1 MAMKEVAKLTNII
14 YWDSDKSSWRKEV
27 KRLEDY
33 KKSWKKATDDI
44 AKADFKSNQAVLRTQ
59 RTRAKVEEQIARA
72 QRKQQEA
79 QKKQRAQA
87 VSRLTGGNNP
97 ELSSMRKFYQ
107 QQAREAARQQKLLDR
122 SVGDVQHRKARVG
135 ANSARISSMFDG
147 SLVAQF
153 QSRIQRVNAD
163 YAKGA
168 INLQTYNQ
176 RMARLRSEMKMA
188 TAEAGKFQSR
198 LDRAAVSGSKLH
210 DNLGK
215 LNSTLGKIA
224 IGLTAAGWGVQRAV
238 SGAMGSLADRN
249 SAYFGL
255 MAQNKDDKAKTD
267 QQMAYVKRISYDYGM
282 DQRETEGGFMRFA
295 AATPSIEEKDKQAL
309 FEAMAI
315 KGRSVG
321 ATADQQNRAI
331 VALGQI
337 YSKGGRVYAEELKGQ
352 LSEALAGSQ
361 VDFTKAAIDAGVIKK
376 EEEFNKALEDGK
388 ITMDKL
394 LPSLVKIWSAAK
406 NTKAFAESMKQPEV
420 AMQRMKNSF
429 NELAIQFMG
438 VVDPADGVISLSE
451 SLISIFEDLTTD
463 MDGSGSAAKQ
473 FGEAVGAAMREIM
486 YWVGFAKGYI
496 EVKAKEFGMT
506 GSEVGE
512 LIGKLVVGL
521 AGLKV
526 ITTLLSPL
534 TVFVSLVT
542 QLISLIGKIPGLGN
556 LVKGAGGAVAGSP
569 TTALA
574 AGSAAGVG
582 VGVAGALGAKT
593 VGEKFRGWMQSKADQ
608 FGEWAK
614 SKGLLSDEQ
623 DAMTKPGAYNH
634 SYINKGAS
642 FNPYPTISPSRP
654 TPSTGTA
661 IQNGGYQPTQISV
674 VPQGEISGK
683 WEITIDEGGI
693 ARVIQKEVSD
703 QLDWKATQESNQLF

>member
-1 MAMKEVAKLTNII
+1 MAMKEVAKLTNVI

-59 RTRAKVEEQIARA
+59 RTRAKVEEQIAR
-72 QRKQQEA
+72 A

-176 RMARLRSEMKMA
+176 KMARLRAEMKMA

-198 LDRAAVSGSKLH
+198 LDKLASGASKVH

-473 FGEAVGAAMREIM
+473 FGEAVGTAMREIM

-534 TVFVSLVT
+534 TGFVSLVT
-542 QLISLIGKIPGLGN
+542 QLISLIGEIPGLGN
-556 LVKGAGGAVAGSP
+556 IVKGAGGAVAGSS

-634 SYINKGAS
+634 SYISKGAS

-661 IQNGGYQPTQISV
+661 IQNGGYQPAQVNV
-674 VPQGEISGK
+674 VPHGEISGK

>member
-1 MAMKEVAKLTNII
+1 MAMKEVARLTNVI

-87 VSRLTGGNNP
+87 VSRLTGGNNA
-97 ELSSMRKFYQ
+97 ELNSMRKFYQ

-163 YAKGA
+163 YAEGA

-176 RMARLRSEMKMA
+176 KMARLRAEMKMA

-198 LDRAAVSGSKLH
+198 LDRAAIAGSKLH

-267 QQMAYVKRISYDYGM
+267 QQMAFIKNTAYTYGM
-282 DQRETEGGFMRFA
+282 DEREMQGGYMRFA
-295 AATPSIEEKDKQAL
+295 ASTPTMKESDKQAL

-321 ATADQQNRAI
+321 ATGEQQNRAI
-331 VALGQI
+331 VAISQMAG
-337 YSKGGRVYAEELKGQ
+337 KNRVMAEELRSQ
-352 LSEALAGSQ
+352 LSEAFAGSQ
-361 VDFTKAAIDAGVIKK
+361 QDFQQAAIDAGIIKNAQ
-376 EEEFNKALEDGK
+376 EFDKAMKDGK
-388 ITMDKL
+388 ITLDAL
-394 LPSLVKIWSAAK
+394 LPSLVKIWGAAK
-406 NTKAFAESMKQPEV
+406 ETKAFAESMKQPEV
-420 AMQRMKNSF
+420 ALQRMKNSF

-534 TVFVSLVT
+534 TGFVSLVT
-542 QLISLIGKIPGLGN
+542 QLIALLGKIPGMSKLLASASGGTAT
-556 LVKGAGGAVAGSP
+556 GAAVISAGSNAERSFIDGK
-569 TTALA
+569 TQEMSKENSKQGALFEL
-574 AGSAAGVG
+574 GRFVSN
-582 VGVAGALGAKT
+582 AGALFTPGGDT
-593 VGEKFRGWMQSKADQ
+593 GPLFDQVRGW
-608 FGEWAK
+608 F
-614 SKGLLSDEQ
+614 
-623 DAMTKPGAYNH
+623 
-634 SYINKGAS
+634 NKG
-642 FNPYPTISPSRP
+642 PTLTVDTGIRP
-654 TPSTGTA
+654 TPTGGMA
-661 IQNGGYQPTQISV
+661 IQNGGYQPVQV
-674 VPQGEISGK
+674 NVAPQGEISGK

>member
-1 MAMKEVAKLTNII
+1 MAMKEVARLTNVI

-59 RTRAKVEEQIARA
+59 RTRAKVEEQIAR
-72 QRKQQEA
+72 A

-176 RMARLRSEMKMA
+176 KMARLRAEMKMA

-198 LDRAAVSGSKLH
+198 LDKLASGASKVH

-215 LNSTLGKIA
+215 INSTLGKIA

-267 QQMAYVKRISYDYGM
+267 QQMAFIKNTAYTYGM
-282 DQRETEGGFMRFA
+282 DEREMQGGYMRFA
-295 AATPSIEEKDKQAL
+295 AATPTMKESDKQAL

-321 ATADQQNRAI
+321 ATGEQQNRAL
-331 VALGQI
+331 VAVQQMA
-337 YSKGGRVYAEELKGQ
+337 SKGKVMAEELRGQ
-352 LSEALAGSQ
+352 LSEAFAGSQ
-361 VDFTKAAIDAGVIKK
+361 QDFQQAAIDAGIIKNAQ
-376 EEEFNKALEDGK
+376 EFDKALKDGK
-388 ITMDKL
+388 ITLDKL
-394 LPSLVKIWSAAK
+394 LPSLVKIWGAAK
-406 NTKAFAESMKQPEV
+406 ETKAFAESMKQPEV

-506 GSEVGE
+506 SEEVGGW
-512 LIGKLVVGL
+512 IGKLVVAI
-521 AGLKV
+521 AGLK
-526 ITTLLSPL
+526 IIGTLLSPFTGL
-534 TVFVSLVT
+534 ISLVT
-542 QLISLIGKIPGLGN
+542 QLIALLGKIPGMSKLLASASGGTAT
-556 LVKGAGGAVAGSP
+556 GAAVISAGSNAERSFIDGK
-569 TTALA
+569 TQEMSKENSKQGALFEL
-574 AGSAAGVG
+574 GRFVSN
-582 VGVAGALGAKT
+582 AGALFTPGGDT
-593 VGEKFRGWMQSKADQ
+593 GPLFDQVRGW
-608 FGEWAK
+608 F
-614 SKGLLSDEQ
+614 
-623 DAMTKPGAYNH
+623 
-634 SYINKGAS
+634 NKG
-642 FNPYPTISPSRP
+642 PTLTVDTGIRP
-654 TPSTGTA
+654 TPTGGIA
-661 IQNGGYQPTQISV
+661 IQNGGYQPVQV
-674 VPQGEISGK
+674 NVAPQGEISGK

>member
-1 MAMKEVAKLTNII
+1 MAMKEVARLTNVI

-87 VSRLTGGNNP
+87 VSRLTGGNNA
-97 ELSSMRKFYQ
+97 ELNSMRKFYQ

-198 LDRAAVSGSKLH
+198 LDKLASGASKVH

-215 LNSTLGKIA
+215 INSTLGKIA

-267 QQMAYVKRISYDYGM
+267 QQMAFIKNTAYTYGM
-282 DQRETEGGFMRFA
+282 DEREMQGGYMRFA
-295 AATPSIEEKDKQAL
+295 AATPTMKESDKQAL

-321 ATADQQNRAI
+321 ATGEQQNRAL
-331 VALGQI
+331 VAVQQMA
-337 YSKGGRVYAEELKGQ
+337 SKGKVMAEELRGQ
-352 LSEALAGSQ
+352 LSEAFAGSQ
-361 VDFTKAAIDAGVIKK
+361 QDFQQAAIDAGIIKNAQ
-376 EEEFNKALEDGK
+376 EFDKALKDGK
-388 ITMDKL
+388 ITLDKL

-506 GSEVGE
+506 SEEVGGW
-512 LIGKLVVGL
+512 IGKLVVAI
-521 AGLKV
+521 AGLK
-526 ITTLLSPL
+526 IIGTLLSPFTGL
-534 TVFVSLVT
+534 ISLVT
-542 QLISLIGKIPGLGN
+542 QLIALLGKIPGMSKLLASASGGTAT
-556 LVKGAGGAVAGSP
+556 GAAVISAGSNAERGFIDGK
-569 TTALA
+569 TQEMSKENSKQGALFEL
-574 AGSAAGVG
+574 GRFVSN
-582 VGVAGALGAKT
+582 AGALFTPGGDT
-593 VGEKFRGWMQSKADQ
+593 GPLFDQVRGW
-608 FGEWAK
+608 F
-614 SKGLLSDEQ
+614 
-623 DAMTKPGAYNH
+623 
-634 SYINKGAS
+634 NKG
-642 FNPYPTISPSRP
+642 PTLTVDTGIRP
-654 TPSTGTA
+654 TPTGGIA
-661 IQNGGYQPTQISV
+661 IQNGGYQPVQV
-674 VPQGEISGK
+674 NVAPQGEISGK

>member
-1 MAMKEVAKLTNII
+1 MAMKEVARLTNVI

-44 AKADFKSNQAVLRTQ
+44 AKADFKSNQAVIRTQ

-198 LDRAAVSGSKLH
+198 LDRAAAAGSRLH

-238 SGAMGSLADRN
+238 SGAMGSLTDRN

-267 QQMAYVKRISYDYGM
+267 QQMAFIKNTAYTYGM
-282 DQRETEGGFMRFA
+282 DQREMEGGYMRFA
-295 AATPSIEEKDKQAL
+295 AATPTMKESDKQAL

-321 ATADQQNRAI
+321 ATGEQQNRAL
-331 VALGQI
+331 VAVQQMA
-337 YSKGGRVYAEELKGQ
+337 SKNKVMAEELRGQ
-352 LSEALAGSQ
+352 LAEAFAGSQ
-361 VDFTKAAIDAGVIKK
+361 QDFQQAAIDAGIIKNAQ
-376 EEEFNKALEDGK
+376 EFDKALKDGK
-388 ITMDKL
+388 ITLDKL
-394 LPSLVKIWSAAK
+394 LPSLVKIWGAAK
-406 NTKAFAESMKQPEV
+406 ETKAFAESMKQPEV

-534 TVFVSLVT
+534 TGFVSLVT
-542 QLISLIGKIPGLGN
+542 QLIALLGKIPGMSKLLASASGGTAT
-556 LVKGAGGAVAGSP
+556 GAAVISAGSNAERSFIDGK
-569 TTALA
+569 TQEMSKENSKQGALFEL
-574 AGSAAGVG
+574 GRFVSN
-582 VGVAGALGAKT
+582 AGALFTPGGDT
-593 VGEKFRGWMQSKADQ
+593 GPLFDQVRGW
-608 FGEWAK
+608 F
-614 SKGLLSDEQ
+614 
-623 DAMTKPGAYNH
+623 
-634 SYINKGAS
+634 NKG
-642 FNPYPTISPSRP
+642 PTLTVDTGIRP
-654 TPSTGTA
+654 TPTGGIA
-661 IQNGGYQPTQISV
+661 IQNGGYQPVQV
-674 VPQGEISGK
+674 NVAPQGEISGK

>member
-1 MAMKEVAKLTNII
+1 MAMKEVARLTNVI

-59 RTRAKVEEQIARA
+59 RTRAKVEEQIAR
-72 QRKQQEA
+72 A

-176 RMARLRSEMKMA
+176 KMARLRAEMKMA

-198 LDRAAVSGSKLH
+198 LDKLASGASKVH

-267 QQMAYVKRISYDYGM
+267 QQMAFIKNTAYTYGM
-282 DQRETEGGFMRFA
+282 DEREMQGGYMRFA
-295 AATPSIEEKDKQAL
+295 AATPTMKESDKQAL

-321 ATADQQNRAI
+321 ATGEQQNRAL
-331 VALGQI
+331 VAVQQMA
-337 YSKGGRVYAEELKGQ
+337 SKGKVMAEELRGQ
-352 LSEALAGSQ
+352 LSEAFAGSQ
-361 VDFTKAAIDAGVIKK
+361 QDFQQAAIDAGIIKNAQ
-376 EEEFNKALEDGK
+376 EFDKALKDGK
-388 ITMDKL
+388 ITLDKL
-394 LPSLVKIWSAAK
+394 LPSLVKIWGAAK
-406 NTKAFAESMKQPEV
+406 ETKAFAESMKQPEV

-486 YWVGFAKGYI
+486 YWVGFAKGYV

-534 TVFVSLVT
+534 TGFVSLVT
-542 QLISLIGKIPGLGN
+542 QLIALLGKIPGMSKLMASASGGTAT
-556 LVKGAGGAVAGSP
+556 GAAVISAGSNAERSFIDGK
-569 TTALA
+569 TQEMSKENSKQGALFEL
-574 AGSAAGVG
+574 GRFVSN
-582 VGVAGALGAKT
+582 AGALFTPGGDT
-593 VGEKFRGWMQSKADQ
+593 GPLFDQVRGW
-608 FGEWAK
+608 F
-614 SKGLLSDEQ
+614 
-623 DAMTKPGAYNH
+623 
-634 SYINKGAS
+634 NKG
-642 FNPYPTISPSRP
+642 PTLTVDTGIRP
-654 TPSTGTA
+654 TPTGGIA
-661 IQNGGYQPTQISV
+661 IQNGGYQPVQV
-674 VPQGEISGK
+674 NVAPQGEISGK

>member
-1 MAMKEVAKLTNII
+1 MAMKEVARLTNVI

-87 VSRLTGGNNP
+87 VSRLTGGNNA
-97 ELSSMRKFYQ
+97 ELNSMRKFYQ

-176 RMARLRSEMKMA
+176 KMARLRAEMKMA

-198 LDRAAVSGSKLH
+198 LDKLASGASKVH

-267 QQMAYVKRISYDYGM
+267 QQMAFVKNTAYTYGM
-282 DQRETEGGFMRFA
+282 DEREMQGGYMRFA
-295 AATPSIEEKDKQAL
+295 AATPTMKESDKQAL

-321 ATADQQNRAI
+321 ATGEQQNRAL
-331 VALGQI
+331 VAVQQMA
-337 YSKGGRVYAEELKGQ
+337 SKGKVMAEELRGQ
-352 LSEALAGSQ
+352 LSEAFAGSQ
-361 VDFTKAAIDAGVIKK
+361 QDFQQAAIDAGIIKNAQ
-376 EEEFNKALEDGK
+376 EFDKALKDGK
-388 ITMDKL
+388 ITLDKL
-394 LPSLVKIWSAAK
+394 LPSLVKIWGAAK
-406 NTKAFAESMKQPEV
+406 ETKAFAESMKQPEV

-534 TVFVSLVT
+534 TGFVSLVT
-542 QLISLIGKIPGLGN
+542 QLVALLGKIPGMSKLLASASGGTAT
-556 LVKGAGGAVAGSP
+556 GAAVISAGSNAERSFIDGK
-569 TTALA
+569 TQEMSKENSKQGALFEL
-574 AGSAAGVG
+574 GRFVSN
-582 VGVAGALGAKT
+582 AGALFTPGGDT
-593 VGEKFRGWMQSKADQ
+593 GPLFDQVRGW
-608 FGEWAK
+608 F
-614 SKGLLSDEQ
+614 
-623 DAMTKPGAYNH
+623 
-634 SYINKGAS
+634 NKG
-642 FNPYPTISPSRP
+642 PTLTVDTGIRP
-654 TPSTGTA
+654 TPTGGMA
-661 IQNGGYQPTQISV
+661 IQNGGYQPVQV
-674 VPQGEISGK
+674 NVAPQGEISGK

>member
-1 MAMKEVAKLTNII
+1 MAMKEVARLTNVI

-33 KKSWKKATDDI
+33 KKSWKKATDEV

-59 RTRAKVEEQIARA
+59 RARAKVEEQIARA

-87 VSRLTGGNNP
+87 VSRLTGGNNA
-97 ELSSMRKFYQ
+97 ELNSMRKFYQ

-135 ANSARISSMFDG
+135 ANSARISGMFDG
-147 SLVAQF
+147 SIVSQF
-153 QSRIQRVNAD
+153 QGRIQRVNAD

-198 LDRAAVSGSKLH
+198 LDRAAVAGSKLH

-255 MAQNKDDKAKTD
+255 MSQNLDDKAKTD
-267 QQMAYVKRISYDYGM
+267 QQMAFIKNTAYTYGM
-282 DQRETEGGFMRFA
+282 DEREMQGGYMRFA
-295 AATPSIEEKDKQAL
+295 ASTPTMKESDKQAL

-321 ATADQQNRAI
+321 ATGEQQNRAI
-331 VALGQI
+331 VAISQMAG
-337 YSKGGRVYAEELKGQ
+337 KNRVMAEELRGQ
-352 LSEALAGSQ
+352 LSEAFAGSQ
-361 VDFTKAAIDAGVIKK
+361 QDFQQAAIDAGIIKNAQ
-376 EEEFNKALEDGK
+376 EFDKAMKDGK
-388 ITMDKL
+388 ITLDKL
-394 LPSLVKIWSAAK
+394 LPSLVKIWGAAK
-406 NTKAFAESMKQPEV
+406 ETKAFAESMKQPEV
-420 AMQRMKNSF
+420 ALQRMKNSF

-534 TVFVSLVT
+534 TGFVSLVT
-542 QLISLIGKIPGLGN
+542 QLVALLGKIPGMSKLLASASGGTAT
-556 LVKGAGGAVAGSP
+556 GAAVISAGSNAERNFIDGK
-569 TTALA
+569 TQEMSKENSKQGALFEL
-574 AGSAAGVG
+574 GRFVSN
-582 VGVAGALGAKT
+582 AGALFTPGGDT
-593 VGEKFRGWMQSKADQ
+593 GPLFDQVRGW
-608 FGEWAK
+608 F
-614 SKGLLSDEQ
+614 
-623 DAMTKPGAYNH
+623 
-634 SYINKGAS
+634 NKG
-642 FNPYPTISPSRP
+642 PTLTVDTGIRP
-654 TPSTGTA
+654 TPTGGIA
-661 IQNGGYQPTQISV
+661 IQNGGYQPVQV
-674 VPQGEISGK
+674 NVAPQGEISGK

>member
-87 VSRLTGGNNP
+87 VSRLTGGNNA
-97 ELSSMRKFYQ
+97 ELNSMRKFYQ

-176 RMARLRSEMKMA
+176 KMARLRSEMKMA

-198 LDRAAVSGSKLH
+198 LDRAAVAGSKLH

-255 MAQNKDDKAKTD
+255 MSQNLDDKAKTD
-267 QQMAYVKRISYDYGM
+267 QQMAFIKNTAYTYGM
-282 DQRETEGGFMRFA
+282 DEREMQGGYMRFA
-295 AATPSIEEKDKQAL
+295 ASTPTMKESDKQAL

-321 ATADQQNRAI
+321 ATGEQQNRAI
-331 VALGQI
+331 VAISQMAG
-337 YSKGGRVYAEELKGQ
+337 KNRVMAEELRSQ
-352 LSEALAGSQ
+352 LSEAFAGSQ
-361 VDFTKAAIDAGVIKK
+361 QDFQQAAIDAGIIKNAQ
-376 EEEFNKALEDGK
+376 EFDKAMKDGK
-388 ITMDKL
+388 ITLDKL
-394 LPSLVKIWSAAK
+394 LPSLVKIWGAAK
-406 NTKAFAESMKQPEV
+406 ETKAFAESMKQPEV

-534 TVFVSLVT
+534 TGFVSLVT
-542 QLISLIGKIPGLGN
+542 QLIALLGKIPGMSKLLASASGGTAT
-556 LVKGAGGAVAGSP
+556 GAAVISAGSNAERSFIDGK
-569 TTALA
+569 TQEMSKENSKQGALFEL
-574 AGSAAGVG
+574 GRFVSN
-582 VGVAGALGAKT
+582 AGALFTPGGDT
-593 VGEKFRGWMQSKADQ
+593 GPLFDQVRGW
-608 FGEWAK
+608 F
-614 SKGLLSDEQ
+614 
-623 DAMTKPGAYNH
+623 
-634 SYINKGAS
+634 NKG
-642 FNPYPTISPSRP
+642 PTLTVDTGIRP
-654 TPSTGTA
+654 TPTGGIA
-661 IQNGGYQPTQISV
+661 IQNGGYQPVQV
-674 VPQGEISGK
+674 NVAPQGEISGK

>member
-1 MAMKEVAKLTNII
+1 MAMKEVTRLTNVI
-14 YWDSDKSSWRKEV
+14 YWDSDKSSWRREV

-59 RTRAKVEEQIARA
+59 RTRAKVEEQIAR
-72 QRKQQEA
+72 A

-176 RMARLRSEMKMA
+176 KMARLRAEMKMA
-188 TAEAGKFQSR
+188 SRDATTFQGKLDKLAAG
-198 LDRAAVSGSKLH
+198 ASKVH
-210 DNLGK
+210 NNIGK
-215 LNSTLGKIA
+215 LNSALGKIA
-224 IGLTAAGWGVQRAV
+224 IGLTAAGWGIQRAV
-238 SGAMGSLADRN
+238 SSAMSAQSDHN
-249 SAYFGL
+249 SAYYGL
-255 MAQNKDDKAKTD
+255 LAQNKDDKAKTD
-267 QQMAYVKRISYDYGM
+267 QQMAFIDRISNDYGM
-282 DQRETEGGFMRFA
+282 DQREAEGGFMRFA
-295 AATPSIEEKDKQAL
+295 AATPNVKEGDKQAL

-361 VDFTKAAIDAGVIKK
+361 VDFTRAAIDAGIIKK

-394 LPSLVKIWSAAK
+394 LPSLVKIWGAAK
-406 NTKAFAESMKQPEV
+406 ETDAFAKSMQQPEV
-420 AMQRMKNSF
+420 ALQRMSNQFFKLKQS
-429 NELAIQFMG
+429 FMG
-438 VVDPADGVISLSE
+438 VVDPTDNVITLSE
-451 SLISIFEDLTTD
+451 SLIYIFEDLSSIFS
-463 MDGSGSAAKQ
+463 GSGEDAKSLGVML
-473 FGEAVGAAMREIM
+473 GEAMDTVYTRAVWAI
-486 YWVGFAKGYI
+486 WWIKKI
-496 EVKAKEFGMT
+496 AKEIGEMFNLTAQDAGSWIGTIVTAIMGLKVAGSVAGMVGGLISMLWKLGSAIKALLVGGGVGDIST
-506 GSEVGE
+506 GGTPGKGKPGKGG
-512 LIGKLVVGL
+512 LIGKVGRL
-521 AGLKV
+521 GRFAGPAAV
-526 ITTLLSPL
+526 IATGFDIANGLDAYWQNPDNQRQEGVKHPEWL
-534 TVFVSLVT
+534 TSIV
-542 QLISLIGKIPGLGN
+542 N
-556 LVKGAGGAVAGSP
+556 
-569 TTALA
+569 
-574 AGSAAGVG
+574 
-582 VGVAGALGAKT
+582 
-593 VGEKFRGWMQSKADQ
+593 
-608 FGEWAK
+608 
-614 SKGLLSDEQ
+614 
-623 DAMTKPGAYNH
+623 
-634 SYINKGAS
+634 GAS
-642 FNPYPTISPSRP
+642 SFLGLDYRLDAGRYITRP
-654 TPSTGTA
+654 TPTGGMA
-661 IQNGGYQPTQISV
+661 IQNGGYQPVQV
-674 VPQGEISGK
+674 NVAPQGEISGK

-703 QLDWKATQESNQLF
+703 QLDWKATQESNQLY

>member
-1 MAMKEVAKLTNII
+1 MAMKEVARLTNVI

-87 VSRLTGGNNP
+87 VSRLTGGNNA
-97 ELSSMRKFYQ
+97 ELNSMRKFYQ

-153 QSRIQRVNAD
+153 QSRLQRVNAD

-176 RMARLRSEMKMA
+176 KMARLRSEMKMA

-198 LDRAAVSGSKLH
+198 LDRAAVAGSKLH

-215 LNSTLGKIA
+215 INSTLGKIA

-255 MAQNKDDKAKTD
+255 MSQNKDDKSKTD
-267 QQMAYVKRISYDYGM
+267 QQMAFIKNTAYTYGM
-282 DQRETEGGFMRFA
+282 DQREMEGGYMRFA
-295 AATPSIEEKDKQAL
+295 AATPTMKESDKQAL

-321 ATADQQNRAI
+321 ATGEQQNRAL
-331 VALGQI
+331 VAVQQMA
-337 YSKGGRVYAEELKGQ
+337 SKNKVMAEELRGQ
-352 LSEALAGSQ
+352 LAEAFAGSQ
-361 VDFTKAAIDAGVIKK
+361 QDFQQAAIDAGIIKNAQ
-376 EEEFNKALEDGK
+376 EFDKALKDGK
-388 ITMDKL
+388 ITLDKL
-394 LPSLVKIWSAAK
+394 LPSLVKIWGAAK
-406 NTKAFAESMKQPEV
+406 ETKAFAESMKQPEV

-438 VVDPADGVISLSE
+438 VVDPTDGVISLSE

-473 FGEAVGAAMREIM
+473 FGEAVGSAMREIM

-534 TVFVSLVT
+534 TGFVSLVT
-542 QLISLIGKIPGLGN
+542 QLIALLGKIPGMSKLLASASGGTAT
-556 LVKGAGGAVAGSP
+556 GAAVISAGSNAERSFIDGK
-569 TTALA
+569 TQEMSKENSKQGALFEL
-574 AGSAAGVG
+574 GRFVSN
-582 VGVAGALGAKT
+582 AGALFTPGGDT
-593 VGEKFRGWMQSKADQ
+593 GPLFDQVRGW
-608 FGEWAK
+608 F
-614 SKGLLSDEQ
+614 
-623 DAMTKPGAYNH
+623 
-634 SYINKGAS
+634 NKG
-642 FNPYPTISPSRP
+642 PTLTVDTGIRP
-654 TPSTGTA
+654 TPTGGMA
-661 IQNGGYQPTQISV
+661 IQNGGYQPVQV
-674 VPQGEISGK
+674 NVAPQGEISGK

>member
-1 MAMKEVAKLTNII
+1 MAMKEVAKLTNVI
-14 YWDSDKSSWRKEV
+14 YWDSDKSSWRREV

-59 RTRAKVEEQIARA
+59 RTRAKVEEQIAR
-72 QRKQQEA
+72 A

-176 RMARLRSEMKMA
+176 KMARLRAEMKMA

-198 LDRAAVSGSKLH
+198 LDKAAIAGSKLH

-238 SGAMGSLADRN
+238 SGAMSSLADRN

-255 MAQNKDDKAKTD
+255 MAQNFDDKAKTD
-267 QQMAYVKRISYDYGM
+267 QQMAFIKNTAYTYGM
-282 DQRETEGGFMRFA
+282 DQREMEGGYMRFA
-295 AATPSIEEKDKQAL
+295 AATPTMKESDKQAL

-321 ATADQQNRAI
+321 ATGEQQNRAL
-331 VALGQI
+331 VAVQQMA
-337 YSKGGRVYAEELKGQ
+337 SKGKVMAEELRGQ
-352 LSEALAGSQ
+352 LSEAFAGSQ
-361 VDFTKAAIDAGVIKK
+361 QDFQQAAIDAGIIKNAQ
-376 EEEFNKALEDGK
+376 EFDKALKDGK
-388 ITMDKL
+388 ITLDKL
-394 LPSLVKIWSAAK
+394 LPSLVKIWGAAK
-406 NTKAFAESMKQPEV
+406 ETKAFAESMKQPEV

-506 GSEVGE
+506 SEEVGGW
-512 LIGKLVVGL
+512 IGKLVVAI
-521 AGLKV
+521 AGLK
-526 ITTLLSPL
+526 IIGTLLSPFTGL
-534 TVFVSLVT
+534 ISLVT
-542 QLISLIGKIPGLGN
+542 QLIALLGKIPGMSKLMASASGGTAT
-556 LVKGAGGAVAGSP
+556 GAAVISAGSNAERSLIDGKMQGMSEENHKQG
-569 TTALA
+569 ALFEL
-574 AGSAAGVG
+574 GRFVSN
-582 VGVAGALGAKT
+582 AGALFTPGGDTGPLFDQVK
-593 VGEKFRGWMQSKADQ
+593 GW
-608 FGEWAK
+608 F
-614 SKGLLSDEQ
+614 
-623 DAMTKPGAYNH
+623 
-634 SYINKGAS
+634 NKG
-642 FNPYPTISPSRP
+642 PTLTVDTGIRP
-654 TPSTGTA
+654 TPTGGIA
-661 IQNGGYQPTQISV
+661 IQNGGYQPVQV
-674 VPQGEISGK
+674 NVAPQGEISGK

-693 ARVIQKEVSD
+693 TRVIQKEVSD

>member
-1 MAMKEVAKLTNII
+1 MAMKEVARLTNVI

-59 RTRAKVEEQIARA
+59 RTRAKVEEQIAR
-72 QRKQQEA
+72 A

-176 RMARLRSEMKMA
+176 KMARLRAEMKMA

-198 LDRAAVSGSKLH
+198 LDKLASGASKVH

-255 MAQNKDDKAKTD
+255 MSMNKDDKAKTD
-267 QQMAYVKRISYDYGM
+267 QQMAFIKNTANAYGM
-282 DQRETEGGFMRFA
+282 DQREMEGGYMRFA
-295 AATPSIEEKDKQAL
+295 ASTPTMKESDKQAL

-321 ATADQQNRAI
+321 ATGEQQNRAI
-331 VALGQI
+331 VAISQMAG
-337 YSKGGRVYAEELKGQ
+337 KNRVMAEELRGQ
-352 LSEALAGSQ
+352 LSEAFAGSQ
-361 VDFTKAAIDAGVIKK
+361 QDFQQAAIDAGIIKNAQ
-376 EEEFNKALEDGK
+376 EFDKAMKDGK
-388 ITMDKL
+388 ITLDAL
-394 LPSLVKIWSAAK
+394 LPSLVKIWGAAK
-406 NTKAFAESMKQPEV
+406 ETKAFAESMKQPEV

-486 YWVGFAKGYI
+486 YWVGFAKGYV

-534 TVFVSLVT
+534 TGFVSLVT
-542 QLISLIGKIPGLGN
+542 QLIALLGKIPGMSKLMASASGGTAT
-556 LVKGAGGAVAGSP
+556 GAAVISAGSNAERSFIDGK
-569 TTALA
+569 TQEMSKENSKQGALFEL
-574 AGSAAGVG
+574 GRFVSN
-582 VGVAGALGAKT
+582 AGALFTPGGDT
-593 VGEKFRGWMQSKADQ
+593 GPLFDQVRGW
-608 FGEWAK
+608 F
-614 SKGLLSDEQ
+614 
-623 DAMTKPGAYNH
+623 
-634 SYINKGAS
+634 NKG
-642 FNPYPTISPSRP
+642 PTLTVDTGIRP
-654 TPSTGTA
+654 TPTGGIA
-661 IQNGGYQPTQISV
+661 IQNGGYQPVQV
-674 VPQGEISGK
+674 NVAPQGEISGK

>member
-1 MAMKEVAKLTNII
+1 MAMKEVARLTNVI

-87 VSRLTGGNNP
+87 VSRLTGGNNA
-97 ELSSMRKFYQ
+97 ELNSMRKFYQ

-176 RMARLRSEMKMA
+176 KMARLRAEMKMA

-198 LDRAAVSGSKLH
+198 LDRAAVAGSKLH

-438 VVDPADGVISLSE
+438 VVDPADGVVTLSE
-451 SLISIFEDLTTD
+451 HLISIFEDLTYV
-463 MDGSGSAAKQ
+463 MGDGGSTATQ
-473 FGEAVGAAMREIM
+473 MGSQIGAAIKGFVEWMAFAAGFITARTEQFSKNGTEVAEI
-486 YWVGFAKGYI
+486 
-496 EVKAKEFGMT
+496 
-506 GSEVGE
+506 
-512 LIGKLVVGL
+512 IGKLTALMISLKVVGS
-521 AGLKV
+521 
-526 ITTLLSPL
+526 LLSPFTGL
-534 TVFVSLVT
+534 ISLVT
-542 QLISLIGKIPGLGN
+542 QLIALLGKIPGMSKLLASASGGTAT
-556 LVKGAGGAVAGSP
+556 GAAVISAGSNAERSFIDGK
-569 TTALA
+569 TQEMSKENSKQGALFEL
-574 AGSAAGVG
+574 GRFVSN
-582 VGVAGALGAKT
+582 AGALFTPGGDT
-593 VGEKFRGWMQSKADQ
+593 GPLFDQVRGW
-608 FGEWAK
+608 F
-614 SKGLLSDEQ
+614 
-623 DAMTKPGAYNH
+623 
-634 SYINKGAS
+634 NKG
-642 FNPYPTISPSRP
+642 PTLTVDTGIRP
-654 TPSTGTA
+654 TPTGGIA
-661 IQNGGYQPTQISV
+661 IQNGGYQPVQV
-674 VPQGEISGK
+674 NVAPQGEISGK

>member
-1 MAMKEVAKLTNII
+1 
-14 YWDSDKSSWRKEV
+14 
-27 KRLEDY
+27 
-33 KKSWKKATDDI
+33 
-44 AKADFKSNQAVLRTQ
+44 
-59 RTRAKVEEQIARA
+59 
-72 QRKQQEA
+72 
-79 QKKQRAQA
+79 
-87 VSRLTGGNNP
+87 
-97 ELSSMRKFYQ
+97 
-107 QQAREAARQQKLLDR
+107 
-122 SVGDVQHRKARVG
+122 
-135 ANSARISSMFDG
+135 
-147 SLVAQF
+147 
-153 QSRIQRVNAD
+153 
-163 YAKGA
+163 
-168 INLQTYNQ
+168 
-176 RMARLRSEMKMA
+176 
-188 TAEAGKFQSR
+188 
-198 LDRAAVSGSKLH
+198 
-210 DNLGK
+210 
-215 LNSTLGKIA
+215 
-224 IGLTAAGWGVQRAV
+224 
-238 SGAMGSLADRN
+238 
-249 SAYFGL
+249 
-255 MAQNKDDKAKTD
+255 
-267 QQMAYVKRISYDYGM
+267 MAYVKRISYDYGM

-506 GSEVGE
+506 SEEVGGW
-512 LIGKLVVGL
+512 IGKLVVAI
-521 AGLKV
+521 AGLK
-526 ITTLLSPL
+526 IIGTLLSPFTGL
-534 TVFVSLVT
+534 ISLVT
-542 QLISLIGKIPGLGN
+542 QLIALLGKIPGMSKLLASASGGTAT
-556 LVKGAGGAVAGSP
+556 GAAVISAGSNAERSFIDGK
-569 TTALA
+569 TQEMSKENSKQGALFEL
-574 AGSAAGVG
+574 GRFVSN
-582 VGVAGALGAKT
+582 AGALFTPGGDT
-593 VGEKFRGWMQSKADQ
+593 GPLFDQVRGW
-608 FGEWAK
+608 F
-614 SKGLLSDEQ
+614 
-623 DAMTKPGAYNH
+623 
-634 SYINKGAS
+634 NKG
-642 FNPYPTISPSRP
+642 PTLTVDTGIRP
-654 TPSTGTA
+654 TPTGGIA
-661 IQNGGYQPTQISV
+661 IQNGGYQPVQV
-674 VPQGEISGK
+674 NVAPQGEISGK

>member
-1 MAMKEVAKLTNII
+1 MAMKEVARLTNVI
-14 YWDSDKSSWRKEV
+14 YWDSDKSSWRREV

-59 RTRAKVEEQIARA
+59 RTRAKVEAQIARA

-87 VSRLTGGNNP
+87 VSRLTWGNNA
-97 ELSSMRKFYQ
+97 ELNSMRKFYQ

-176 RMARLRSEMKMA
+176 KMARLRSEMKMA

-198 LDRAAVSGSKLH
+198 LDRAAVAGSKLH

-255 MAQNKDDKAKTD
+255 MSQNFDDKAKTD
-267 QQMAYVKRISYDYGM
+267 QQMAFIKNTAYTYGM
-282 DQRETEGGFMRFA
+282 DEREMQGGYMRFA
-295 AATPSIEEKDKQAL
+295 AATPTMKESDKQAL

-321 ATADQQNRAI
+321 ATGEQQNRAL
-331 VALGQI
+331 VAVQQMA
-337 YSKGGRVYAEELKGQ
+337 SKGKVMAEELRGQ
-352 LSEALAGSQ
+352 LSEAFAGSQ
-361 VDFTKAAIDAGVIKK
+361 QDFQQAAIDAGIIKNAQ
-376 EEEFNKALEDGK
+376 EFDKALKDGK
-388 ITMDKL
+388 ITLDKL
-394 LPSLVKIWSAAK
+394 LPSLVKIWGAAK
-406 NTKAFAESMKQPEV
+406 ETKAFAESMKQPEV

-506 GSEVGE
+506 SEEVGGW
-512 LIGKLVVGL
+512 IGKLVVAI
-521 AGLKV
+521 AGLK
-526 ITTLLSPL
+526 IIGTLLSPFTGL
-534 TVFVSLVT
+534 ISLVT
-542 QLISLIGKIPGLGN
+542 QLIALLGKIPGMSKLLASASGGTAT
-556 LVKGAGGAVAGSP
+556 GAAVISAGSNAERSFIDGK
-569 TTALA
+569 TQEMSKENSKQGALFEL
-574 AGSAAGVG
+574 GRFVSN
-582 VGVAGALGAKT
+582 AGALFTPGGDT
-593 VGEKFRGWMQSKADQ
+593 GPLFDQVRGW
-608 FGEWAK
+608 F
-614 SKGLLSDEQ
+614 
-623 DAMTKPGAYNH
+623 
-634 SYINKGAS
+634 NKG
-642 FNPYPTISPSRP
+642 PTLTVDTGIRP
-654 TPSTGTA
+654 TPTGGIA
-661 IQNGGYQPTQISV
+661 IQNGGYQPVQV
-674 VPQGEISGK
+674 NVAPQGEISGK

>member
-1 MAMKEVAKLTNII
+1 MAVKEVARLTNVI

-33 KKSWKKATDDI
+33 KKSWKKATDEV

-97 ELSSMRKFYQ
+97 ELASMRKFYQ
-107 QQAREAARQQKLLDR
+107 QQAREAARQQKLLER
-122 SVGDVQHRKARVG
+122 SVGDTQHRKARVG
-135 ANSARISSMFDG
+135 ANSARISGMFDG
-147 SLVAQF
+147 SIVSQF
-153 QSRIQRVNAD
+153 QGRIQRVNAD

-198 LDRAAVSGSKLH
+198 LDRAAVAGSKLH

-238 SGAMGSLADRN
+238 SGAMSSLADRN

-267 QQMAYVKRISYDYGM
+267 QQMAFIKNTANAYGM
-282 DQRETEGGFMRFA
+282 DQREMEGGYMRFA
-295 AATPSIEEKDKQAL
+295 ASTPTMKESDKQAL

-321 ATADQQNRAI
+321 ATGEQQNRAL
-331 VALGQI
+331 VAIQQMA
-337 YSKGGRVYAEELKGQ
+337 SKGKVQAEELRGQ
-352 LSEALAGSQ
+352 LSEAFAGSQ
-361 VDFTKAAIDAGVIKK
+361 QDFQQAAIDAGIIKNAK
-376 EEEFNKALEDGK
+376 EFDKAMKDGK
-388 ITMDKL
+388 ITLDAL
-394 LPSLVKIWSAAK
+394 LPSLVKIWGAAK
-406 NTKAFAESMKQPEV
+406 ETKAFAESMKQPEV
-420 AMQRMKNSF
+420 ALQRMKNSF

-512 LIGKLVVGL
+512 LVGKLVVGL

-534 TVFVSLVT
+534 TGFVSLVT
-542 QLISLIGKIPGLGN
+542 QLIALLGKIPGMGKLMSSAPS
-556 LVKGAGGAVAGSP
+556 GAAAGAAAISAGSNAERSLIDGKMQEMSKENP
-569 TTALA
+569 KQGALFEL
-574 AGSAAGVG
+574 GRFVSN
-582 VGVAGALGAKT
+582 AGALFTPGGDTGPLFDQVK
-593 VGEKFRGWMQSKADQ
+593 GW
-608 FGEWAK
+608 F
-614 SKGLLSDEQ
+614 
-623 DAMTKPGAYNH
+623 
-634 SYINKGAS
+634 NKG
-642 FNPYPTISPSRP
+642 PTLAVDTGIRP
-654 TPSTGTA
+654 TPSTGMA

-703 QLDWKATQESNQLF
+703 QLDWKATQEANQLF

>member
-1 MAMKEVAKLTNII
+1 MAMKEVAKLTNVI

-135 ANSARISSMFDG
+135 ANSARIRSMFDG

-176 RMARLRSEMKMA
+176 KMARLRSEMKMA

-198 LDRAAVSGSKLH
+198 LDRAAVAGSKLH

-238 SGAMGSLADRN
+238 SSAMSAQSDHN
-249 SAYFGL
+249 SAYYGL
-255 MAQNKDDKAKTD
+255 LAQNKDDKAKTD
-267 QQMAYVKRISYDYGM
+267 QQMAFIDRISNDYGM
-282 DQRETEGGFMRFA
+282 DQREAEGGFMRFA
-295 AATPSIEEKDKQAL
+295 AATPNVKEDDKQAL

-361 VDFTKAAIDAGVIKK
+361 VDFTQAAIDAGVIKK

-406 NTKAFAESMKQPEV
+406 ETDAFAKAMQQPEV
-420 AMQRMKNSF
+420 ALQRMSNQFFKLKQS
-429 NELAIQFMG
+429 FMG
-438 VVDPADGVISLSE
+438 VVDPTDNVITLSE
-451 SLISIFEDLTTD
+451 SLIYIFEDLSSIFSS
-463 MDGSGSAAKQ
+463 SGEDAKSLGVML
-473 FGEAVGAAMREIM
+473 GEAMHEI
-486 YWVGFAKGYI
+486 YFWVNWAWWWTKKIAKGI
-496 EVKAKEFGMT
+496 
-506 GSEVGE
+506 GE
-512 LIGKLVVGL
+512 TLGWTAQDAGEKIGQVVTAL
-521 AGLKV
+521 LGLKV
-526 ITTLLSPL
+526 ATSIAGM
-534 TVFVSLVT
+534 VGG
-542 QLISLIGKIPGLGN
+542 LISMLWKL
-556 LVKGAGGAVAGSP
+556 KA
-569 TTALA
+569 AL
-574 AGSAAGVG
+574 SALVG
-582 VGVAGALGAKT
+582 VGDISTGGTAGKGRPGRGGFIGKAGRLGGRFAGPAGIVLTGFDIANSLDSYWQNPDNQRQEGAKHP
-593 VGEKFRGWMQSKADQ
+593 
-608 FGEWAK
+608 EWLTSMVNSA
-614 SKGLLSDEQ
+614 SSFLGLDYRL
-623 DAMTKPGAYNH
+623 DAGR
-634 SYINKGAS
+634 YI
-642 FNPYPTISPSRP
+642 TRP
-654 TPSTGTA
+654 TPTGGIA

-703 QLDWKATQESNQLF
+703 QLDWKATQEANQLY

>member
-1 MAMKEVAKLTNII
+1 MAMKEVARLTNVI

-87 VSRLTGGNNP
+87 VSRLTGGNNA
-97 ELSSMRKFYQ
+97 ELNSMRKFYQ

-176 RMARLRSEMKMA
+176 KMARLRAEMKMA

-198 LDRAAVSGSKLH
+198 LDRAAAAGSKLH

-255 MAQNKDDKAKTD
+255 MSQNKDDKSKTD
-267 QQMAYVKRISYDYGM
+267 QQMAFIKNTAYTYGM
-282 DQRETEGGFMRFA
+282 DQREMEGGYMRFA
-295 AATPSIEEKDKQAL
+295 AATPTMKESDKQAL

-321 ATADQQNRAI
+321 ATGEQQNRAL
-331 VALGQI
+331 VAVQQMA
-337 YSKGGRVYAEELKGQ
+337 SKNKVMAEELRGQ
-352 LSEALAGSQ
+352 LAEAFAGSQ
-361 VDFTKAAIDAGVIKK
+361 QDFQQAAIDAGIIKNAQ
-376 EEEFNKALEDGK
+376 EFDKALKDGK
-388 ITMDKL
+388 ITLDKL

-534 TVFVSLVT
+534 TGFVSLVT
-542 QLISLIGKIPGLGN
+542 QLIALLGKIPGMSKLLASASGGTAT
-556 LVKGAGGAVAGSP
+556 GAAVISAGSNAERSFIDGK
-569 TTALA
+569 TQEMSKENSKQGALFEL
-574 AGSAAGVG
+574 GRFVSN
-582 VGVAGALGAKT
+582 AGALFTPGGDT
-593 VGEKFRGWMQSKADQ
+593 GPLFDQVRGW
-608 FGEWAK
+608 F
-614 SKGLLSDEQ
+614 
-623 DAMTKPGAYNH
+623 
-634 SYINKGAS
+634 NKG
-642 FNPYPTISPSRP
+642 PTLTVDTGIRP
-654 TPSTGTA
+654 TPTGGIA
-661 IQNGGYQPTQISV
+661 IQNGGYQPVQV
-674 VPQGEISGK
+674 NVAPQGEISGK

>member
-1 MAMKEVAKLTNII
+1 MAMKEVARLTNVI

-198 LDRAAVSGSKLH
+198 LDKLASGASKVH

-215 LNSTLGKIA
+215 INSTLGKIA

-255 MAQNKDDKAKTD
+255 MAQNKDDKEKTD

-438 VVDPADGVISLSE
+438 VVDPADGVVTLSE
-451 SLISIFEDLTTD
+451 HLISIFEDLTYV
-463 MDGSGSAAKQ
+463 MGDGGSTATQ
-473 FGEAVGAAMREIM
+473 MGSQIGAAIKGFVEWMAFAAGFITARTEQFSKNGTEVAEI
-486 YWVGFAKGYI
+486 
-496 EVKAKEFGMT
+496 
-506 GSEVGE
+506 
-512 LIGKLVVGL
+512 IGKLTALMISLKVVGS
-521 AGLKV
+521 
-526 ITTLLSPL
+526 LLSPFTGL
-534 TVFVSLVT
+534 ISLVT
-542 QLISLIGKIPGLGN
+542 QLIALLGKIPGMSKLLASASGGTAT
-556 LVKGAGGAVAGSP
+556 GAAVISAGSNAERSFIDGK
-569 TTALA
+569 TQEMSKENSKQGALFEL
-574 AGSAAGVG
+574 GRFVSN
-582 VGVAGALGAKT
+582 AGALFTPGGDT
-593 VGEKFRGWMQSKADQ
+593 GPLFDQVRGW
-608 FGEWAK
+608 F
-614 SKGLLSDEQ
+614 
-623 DAMTKPGAYNH
+623 
-634 SYINKGAS
+634 NKG
-642 FNPYPTISPSRP
+642 PTLTVDTGIRP
-654 TPSTGTA
+654 TPTGGIA
-661 IQNGGYQPTQISV
+661 IQNGGYQPVQV
-674 VPQGEISGK
+674 NVAPQGEISGK

>member
-1 MAMKEVAKLTNII
+1 MAMKEVARLTNVI

-59 RTRAKVEEQIARA
+59 RTRAKVEEQIAR
-72 QRKQQEA
+72 A

-176 RMARLRSEMKMA
+176 KMARLRSEMKMA

-198 LDRAAVSGSKLH
+198 LDKAAVAGSKLH

-267 QQMAYVKRISYDYGM
+267 QQMAFIKNTAYTYGM
-282 DQRETEGGFMRFA
+282 DEREMQGGYMRFA
-295 AATPSIEEKDKQAL
+295 AATPTMKESDKQAL

-321 ATADQQNRAI
+321 ATGEQQNRAL
-331 VALGQI
+331 VAVQQMA
-337 YSKGGRVYAEELKGQ
+337 SKGKVMAEELRGQ
-352 LSEALAGSQ
+352 LSEAFAGSQ
-361 VDFTKAAIDAGVIKK
+361 QDFQQAAIDAGIIKNAQ
-376 EEEFNKALEDGK
+376 EFDKALKDGK
-388 ITMDKL
+388 ITLDKL
-394 LPSLVKIWSAAK
+394 LPSLVKIWGAAK
-406 NTKAFAESMKQPEV
+406 ETKAFAESMKQPEV

-438 VVDPADGVISLSE
+438 VVDPTDGVISLSE

-534 TVFVSLVT
+534 TGFVSLVT
-542 QLISLIGKIPGLGN
+542 QLIALLGKIPGMSKLLASASGGTAT
-556 LVKGAGGAVAGSP
+556 GAAVISAGSNAERSFIDGK
-569 TTALA
+569 TQEMSKENSKQGALFEL
-574 AGSAAGVG
+574 GRFVSN
-582 VGVAGALGAKT
+582 AGALFTPGGDT
-593 VGEKFRGWMQSKADQ
+593 GPLFDQVRGW
-608 FGEWAK
+608 F
-614 SKGLLSDEQ
+614 
-623 DAMTKPGAYNH
+623 
-634 SYINKGAS
+634 NKG
-642 FNPYPTISPSRP
+642 PTLTVDTGIRP
-654 TPSTGTA
+654 TPTGGIA
-661 IQNGGYQPTQISV
+661 IQNGGYQPVQV
-674 VPQGEISGK
+674 NVAPQGEISGK

>member
-1 MAMKEVAKLTNII
+1 MAIKEVSRIQNTII
-14 YWDSDKSSWRKEV
+14 WDSDKSSWRKEV

-87 VSRLTGGNNP
+87 VSRLTGGNNA
-97 ELSSMRKFYQ
+97 ELNSMRKFYQ

-147 SLVAQF
+147 SMVAQF

-176 RMARLRSEMKMA
+176 KMARLRSEMKMA

-198 LDRAAVSGSKLH
+198 LDRAAVAGSKLH

-255 MAQNKDDKAKTD
+255 MSQNLDDKAKTD
-267 QQMAYVKRISYDYGM
+267 QQMAFIKNTAYTYGM
-282 DQRETEGGFMRFA
+282 DEREMQGGYMRFA
-295 AATPSIEEKDKQAL
+295 ASTPTMKESDKQAL

-321 ATADQQNRAI
+321 ATGEQQNRAI
-331 VALGQI
+331 VAISQMAG
-337 YSKGGRVYAEELKGQ
+337 KNRVMAEELRGQ
-352 LSEALAGSQ
+352 LSEAFAGSQ
-361 VDFTKAAIDAGVIKK
+361 QDFQQAAIDAGIIKNAQ
-376 EEEFNKALEDGK
+376 EFDKAMKDGK
-388 ITMDKL
+388 ITLDKL
-394 LPSLVKIWSAAK
+394 LPSLVKIWGAAK
-406 NTKAFAESMKQPEV
+406 ETKAFAESMKQPEV
-420 AMQRMKNSF
+420 ALQRMKNSF

-534 TVFVSLVT
+534 TGFVSLVT
-542 QLISLIGKIPGLGN
+542 QLIALLGKIPGMSKLLASASGGTAT
-556 LVKGAGGAVAGSP
+556 GAAVISAGSNAERSFIDGK
-569 TTALA
+569 TQEMSKENSKQGALFEL
-574 AGSAAGVG
+574 GRFVSN
-582 VGVAGALGAKT
+582 AGALFTPGGDT
-593 VGEKFRGWMQSKADQ
+593 GPLFDQVRGW
-608 FGEWAK
+608 F
-614 SKGLLSDEQ
+614 
-623 DAMTKPGAYNH
+623 
-634 SYINKGAS
+634 NKG
-642 FNPYPTISPSRP
+642 PTLTVDTGIRP
-654 TPSTGTA
+654 TPTGGIA
-661 IQNGGYQPTQISV
+661 IQNGGYQPVQV
-674 VPQGEISGK
+674 NVAPQGEISGK

>member
-1 MAMKEVAKLTNII
+1 MAMKEVAKLTNVI

-59 RTRAKVEEQIARA
+59 RTRAKVEEQIAR
-72 QRKQQEA
+72 A

-176 RMARLRSEMKMA
+176 KMARLRAEMKMA

-198 LDRAAVSGSKLH
+198 LDKLASGASKVH

-215 LNSTLGKIA
+215 INSTLGKIA

-267 QQMAYVKRISYDYGM
+267 QQMAFIKNTAYTYGM
-282 DQRETEGGFMRFA
+282 DEREMQGGYMRFA
-295 AATPSIEEKDKQAL
+295 AATPTMKESDKQAL

-321 ATADQQNRAI
+321 ATGEQQNRAL
-331 VALGQI
+331 VAVQQMA
-337 YSKGGRVYAEELKGQ
+337 SKGKVMAEELRGQ
-352 LSEALAGSQ
+352 LSEAFAGSQ
-361 VDFTKAAIDAGVIKK
+361 QDFQQAAIDAGIIKNTQ
-376 EEEFNKALEDGK
+376 EFDKALKDGK
-388 ITMDKL
+388 ITLDKL
-394 LPSLVKIWSAAK
+394 LPSLVKIWGAAK
-406 NTKAFAESMKQPEV
+406 ETKAFAESMKQPEV

-534 TVFVSLVT
+534 TGFVSLVT
-542 QLISLIGKIPGLGN
+542 QLVALLGKIPGMSKLLASASGGTAT
-556 LVKGAGGAVAGSP
+556 GAAVISAGSNAERSFIDGK
-569 TTALA
+569 TQEMSKENSKQGALFEL
-574 AGSAAGVG
+574 GRFVSN
-582 VGVAGALGAKT
+582 AGALFTPGGDT
-593 VGEKFRGWMQSKADQ
+593 GPLFDQVRGW
-608 FGEWAK
+608 F
-614 SKGLLSDEQ
+614 
-623 DAMTKPGAYNH
+623 
-634 SYINKGAS
+634 NKG
-642 FNPYPTISPSRP
+642 PTLTVDTGIRP
-654 TPSTGTA
+654 TPTGGTA
-661 IQNGGYQPTQISV
+661 IQNGGYQPVQV
-674 VPQGEISGK
+674 NVAPQGEISGK

>member
-1 MAMKEVAKLTNII
+1 MAMKEVARLTNVI

-59 RTRAKVEEQIARA
+59 RTRAKVEEQIAR
-72 QRKQQEA
+72 A

-168 INLQTYNQ
+168 ISLQTYNQ
-176 RMARLRSEMKMA
+176 KMARLRAEMKMA

-198 LDRAAVSGSKLH
+198 LDRAAIAGSKLH

-267 QQMAYVKRISYDYGM
+267 QQMAFIKNTAYTYGM
-282 DQRETEGGFMRFA
+282 DEREMQGGYMRFA
-295 AATPSIEEKDKQAL
+295 AATPTMKESDKQAL

-321 ATADQQNRAI
+321 ATGEQQNRAL
-331 VALGQI
+331 VAVQQMA
-337 YSKGGRVYAEELKGQ
+337 SKGKVMAEELRGQ
-352 LSEALAGSQ
+352 LSEAFAGSQ
-361 VDFTKAAIDAGVIKK
+361 QDFQQAAIDAGIIKNAQ
-376 EEEFNKALEDGK
+376 EFDKALKDGK
-388 ITMDKL
+388 ITLDKL
-394 LPSLVKIWSAAK
+394 LPSLVKIWGAAK
-406 NTKAFAESMKQPEV
+406 ETKAFAESMKQPEV

-534 TVFVSLVT
+534 TGFVSLVT
-542 QLISLIGKIPGLGN
+542 QLIALLGKIPGMSKLLASASGGTAT
-556 LVKGAGGAVAGSP
+556 GAAVISAGSNAERSFIDGK
-569 TTALA
+569 TQEMSKENSKQGALFEL
-574 AGSAAGVG
+574 GRFVSN
-582 VGVAGALGAKT
+582 AGALFTPGGDT
-593 VGEKFRGWMQSKADQ
+593 GPLFDQVRGW
-608 FGEWAK
+608 F
-614 SKGLLSDEQ
+614 
-623 DAMTKPGAYNH
+623 
-634 SYINKGAS
+634 NKG
-642 FNPYPTISPSRP
+642 PTLTVDTGIRP
-654 TPSTGTA
+654 TPTGGIA
-661 IQNGGYQPTQISV
+661 IQNGGYQPVQV
-674 VPQGEISGK
+674 NVAPQGEISGK

>member
-1 MAMKEVAKLTNII
+1 MAMKEVARLTNVI

-87 VSRLTGGNNP
+87 VSRLTGGNNA
-97 ELSSMRKFYQ
+97 ELNSMRKFYQ

-176 RMARLRSEMKMA
+176 KMARLRAEMKMA

-198 LDRAAVSGSKLH
+198 LDKLASGASKVH

-215 LNSTLGKIA
+215 INSTLGKIA

-267 QQMAYVKRISYDYGM
+267 QQMAFIKNTAYTYGM
-282 DQRETEGGFMRFA
+282 DEREMQGGYMRFA
-295 AATPSIEEKDKQAL
+295 AATPTMKESDKQAL

-321 ATADQQNRAI
+321 ATGEQQNRAL
-331 VALGQI
+331 VAVQQMA
-337 YSKGGRVYAEELKGQ
+337 SKGKVMAEELRGQ
-352 LSEALAGSQ
+352 LSEAFAGSQ
-361 VDFTKAAIDAGVIKK
+361 QDFQQAAIDAGIIKNTQ
-376 EEEFNKALEDGK
+376 EFDKALKDGK
-388 ITMDKL
+388 ITLDKL
-394 LPSLVKIWSAAK
+394 LPSLVKIWGAAK
-406 NTKAFAESMKQPEV
+406 ETKAFAESMKQPEV

-512 LIGKLVVGL
+512 IIGKLVVGL

-534 TVFVSLVT
+534 TGFVSLVT
-542 QLISLIGKIPGLGN
+542 QLVALLGKIPGMSKLLASASGGTAT
-556 LVKGAGGAVAGSP
+556 GAAVISAGSNAERSFIDGK
-569 TTALA
+569 TQEMSKENSKQGALFEL
-574 AGSAAGVG
+574 GRFVSN
-582 VGVAGALGAKT
+582 AGALFTPGGDT
-593 VGEKFRGWMQSKADQ
+593 GPLFDQVRGW
-608 FGEWAK
+608 F
-614 SKGLLSDEQ
+614 
-623 DAMTKPGAYNH
+623 
-634 SYINKGAS
+634 NKG
-642 FNPYPTISPSRP
+642 PTLTVDTGIRP
-654 TPSTGTA
+654 TPTGGIA
-661 IQNGGYQPTQISV
+661 IQNGGYQPVQV
-674 VPQGEISGK
+674 NVAPQGEISGK

>member
-1 MAMKEVAKLTNII
+1 MAMKEVARLTNVI

-59 RTRAKVEEQIARA
+59 RTRAKVEEQIAR
-72 QRKQQEA
+72 A

-176 RMARLRSEMKMA
+176 KMARLRAEMKMA

-198 LDRAAVSGSKLH
+198 LDKVAITGAKLH

-267 QQMAYVKRISYDYGM
+267 QQMAFIKNTAYTYGM
-282 DQRETEGGFMRFA
+282 DEREMQGGYMRFA
-295 AATPSIEEKDKQAL
+295 AATPTMKESDKQAL

-321 ATADQQNRAI
+321 ATGEQQNRAL
-331 VALGQI
+331 VAVQQMA
-337 YSKGGRVYAEELKGQ
+337 SKGKVMAEELRGQ
-352 LSEALAGSQ
+352 LSEAFAGSQ
-361 VDFTKAAIDAGVIKK
+361 QDFQQAAIDAGIIKNAQ
-376 EEEFNKALEDGK
+376 EFDKALKDGK
-388 ITMDKL
+388 ITLDKL
-394 LPSLVKIWSAAK
+394 LPSLVKIWGAAK
-406 NTKAFAESMKQPEV
+406 ETKAFAESMKQPEV
-420 AMQRMKNSF
+420 ALQRMKNSF

-534 TVFVSLVT
+534 TGFVSLVT
-542 QLISLIGKIPGLGN
+542 QLIALLGKIPGMSKLLASASGGTAT
-556 LVKGAGGAVAGSP
+556 GAAVISAGSNAERSFIDGK
-569 TTALA
+569 TQEMSKENSKQGALFEL
-574 AGSAAGVG
+574 GRFVSN
-582 VGVAGALGAKT
+582 AGALFTPGGDT
-593 VGEKFRGWMQSKADQ
+593 GPLFDQVRGW
-608 FGEWAK
+608 F
-614 SKGLLSDEQ
+614 
-623 DAMTKPGAYNH
+623 
-634 SYINKGAS
+634 NKG
-642 FNPYPTISPSRP
+642 PTLTVDTGIRP
-654 TPSTGTA
+654 TPTGGIA
-661 IQNGGYQPTQISV
+661 IQNGGYQPVQV
-674 VPQGEISGK
+674 NVAPQGEISGK

>member
-1 MAMKEVAKLTNII
+1 MAMKEVARLTNVI

-59 RTRAKVEEQIARA
+59 RTRAKVEEQIAR
-72 QRKQQEA
+72 A

-176 RMARLRSEMKMA
+176 KMARLRAEMKMA

-198 LDRAAVSGSKLH
+198 LDKLASGASKVH

-267 QQMAYVKRISYDYGM
+267 QQMAFIKNTAYTYGM
-282 DQRETEGGFMRFA
+282 DEREMQGGYMRFA
-295 AATPSIEEKDKQAL
+295 AATPTMKESDKQAL

-321 ATADQQNRAI
+321 ATGEQQNRAL
-331 VALGQI
+331 VAVQQMA
-337 YSKGGRVYAEELKGQ
+337 SKGKVMAEELRGQ
-352 LSEALAGSQ
+352 LSEAFAGSQ
-361 VDFTKAAIDAGVIKK
+361 QDFQQAAIDAGIIKNTQ
-376 EEEFNKALEDGK
+376 EFDKALKDGK
-388 ITMDKL
+388 ITLDKL
-394 LPSLVKIWSAAK
+394 LPSLVKIWGAAK
-406 NTKAFAESMKQPEV
+406 ETKAFAESMKQPEV

-463 MDGSGSAAKQ
+463 IDGSGSAAKQ

-534 TVFVSLVT
+534 TGFVSLVT
-542 QLISLIGKIPGLGN
+542 QLIALLGKIPGMSKLMASASGGTAT
-556 LVKGAGGAVAGSP
+556 GAAVISAGSNAERSFIDGK
-569 TTALA
+569 TQEMSKENSKQGALFEL
-574 AGSAAGVG
+574 GRFVSN
-582 VGVAGALGAKT
+582 AGALFTPGGDT
-593 VGEKFRGWMQSKADQ
+593 GPLFDQVRGW
-608 FGEWAK
+608 F
-614 SKGLLSDEQ
+614 
-623 DAMTKPGAYNH
+623 
-634 SYINKGAS
+634 NKG
-642 FNPYPTISPSRP
+642 PTLTVDTGIRP
-654 TPSTGTA
+654 TPTGGIA
-661 IQNGGYQPTQISV
+661 IQNTDIPVQV
-674 VPQGEISGK
+674 NVAPQGEISGK

>member
-1 MAMKEVAKLTNII
+1 MAMKEVARLTNVI
-14 YWDSDKSSWRKEV
+14 YWDSDKSSWRREV

-59 RTRAKVEEQIARA
+59 RTRAKVEEQIAR
-72 QRKQQEA
+72 A

-176 RMARLRSEMKMA
+176 KMARLRAEMKMA

-198 LDRAAVSGSKLH
+198 LDKVAVAGSKLH

-238 SGAMGSLADRN
+238 SGAMSSLADRN

-267 QQMAYVKRISYDYGM
+267 QQMAFIKNTAYTYGM
-282 DQRETEGGFMRFA
+282 DQREMEGGYMRFA
-295 AATPSIEEKDKQAL
+295 AATPTMKESDKQAL

-321 ATADQQNRAI
+321 ATGEQQNRAL
-331 VALGQI
+331 VAVQQMA
-337 YSKGGRVYAEELKGQ
+337 SKNKVMAEELRGQ
-352 LSEALAGSQ
+352 LAEAFAGSQ
-361 VDFTKAAIDAGVIKK
+361 QDFQQAAIDAGIIKNAQ
-376 EEEFNKALEDGK
+376 EFDKALKDGK
-388 ITMDKL
+388 ITLDKL
-394 LPSLVKIWSAAK
+394 LPSLVKIWGAAK
-406 NTKAFAESMKQPEV
+406 ETKAFAESMKQPEV

-506 GSEVGE
+506 SEEVGGW
-512 LIGKLVVGL
+512 IGKLVVAI
-521 AGLKV
+521 AGLK
-526 ITTLLSPL
+526 IIGTLLSPFTGL
-534 TVFVSLVT
+534 ISLVT
-542 QLISLIGKIPGLGN
+542 QLIALLGKIPGMSKLMASASGGTAT
-556 LVKGAGGAVAGSP
+556 GAAVISAGSNAERSLIDGKMQGMSEENHKQG
-569 TTALA
+569 ALFEL
-574 AGSAAGVG
+574 GRFVSN
-582 VGVAGALGAKT
+582 AGALFTPGGDTGPLFDQVK
-593 VGEKFRGWMQSKADQ
+593 GW
-608 FGEWAK
+608 F
-614 SKGLLSDEQ
+614 
-623 DAMTKPGAYNH
+623 
-634 SYINKGAS
+634 NKG
-642 FNPYPTISPSRP
+642 PTLTVDTGIRP
-654 TPSTGTA
+654 TPTGGIA
-661 IQNGGYQPTQISV
+661 IQNGGYQPVQV
-674 VPQGEISGK
+674 NVAPQGEISGK

>member
-1 MAMKEVAKLTNII
+1 MAMKEVARLTNVI
-14 YWDSDKSSWRKEV
+14 YWDSDKSSWRREV

-59 RTRAKVEEQIARA
+59 RTRAKVEEQIAR
-72 QRKQQEA
+72 A

-176 RMARLRSEMKMA
+176 KMARLRAEMKMA

-198 LDRAAVSGSKLH
+198 LDKVAITGAKLH

-238 SGAMGSLADRN
+238 SGAMSSLADRN

-267 QQMAYVKRISYDYGM
+267 QQMAFIKNTANTYGM
-282 DQRETEGGFMRFA
+282 DQREMEGGYMRFA
-295 AATPSIEEKDKQAL
+295 AATPTMKESDKQAL

-321 ATADQQNRAI
+321 ATGEQQNRAL
-331 VALGQI
+331 VAVQQMA
-337 YSKGGRVYAEELKGQ
+337 SKGKVMAEELRGQ
-352 LSEALAGSQ
+352 LSEAFAGSQ
-361 VDFTKAAIDAGVIKK
+361 QDFQQAAIDAGIIKNAQ
-376 EEEFNKALEDGK
+376 EFDKALKDGK
-388 ITMDKL
+388 ITLDKL
-394 LPSLVKIWSAAK
+394 LPSLVKIWGAAK
-406 NTKAFAESMKQPEV
+406 ETKAFAESMKQPEV

-534 TVFVSLVT
+534 TGFVSLVT
-542 QLISLIGKIPGLGN
+542 KLIALLGKIPGMSKLLASASGGTAT
-556 LVKGAGGAVAGSP
+556 GAAVISAGSNAERSFIDGK
-569 TTALA
+569 TQEMSKENSKQGALFEL
-574 AGSAAGVG
+574 GRFVSN
-582 VGVAGALGAKT
+582 AGALFTPGGDT
-593 VGEKFRGWMQSKADQ
+593 GPLFDQVRGW
-608 FGEWAK
+608 F
-614 SKGLLSDEQ
+614 
-623 DAMTKPGAYNH
+623 
-634 SYINKGAS
+634 NKG
-642 FNPYPTISPSRP
+642 PTLTVDTGIRP
-654 TPSTGTA
+654 TPTGGIA
-661 IQNGGYQPTQISV
+661 IQNGGYQPVQV
-674 VPQGEISGK
+674 NVAPQGEISGK

>member
-1 MAMKEVAKLTNII
+1 MAMKEVARLTNVI

-87 VSRLTGGNNP
+87 VSRLTGGNNA
-97 ELSSMRKFYQ
+97 ELNSMRKFYQ

-176 RMARLRSEMKMA
+176 KMARLRSEMKMA

-198 LDRAAVSGSKLH
+198 LDRAAVAGSKLH

-267 QQMAYVKRISYDYGM
+267 QQMAFIKNTAYTYGM
-282 DQRETEGGFMRFA
+282 DEREMQGGYMRFA
-295 AATPSIEEKDKQAL
+295 AATPTMKESDKQAL

-321 ATADQQNRAI
+321 ATGEQQNRAL
-331 VALGQI
+331 VAVQQMA
-337 YSKGGRVYAEELKGQ
+337 SKGKVMAEELRGQ
-352 LSEALAGSQ
+352 LSEAFAGSQ
-361 VDFTKAAIDAGVIKK
+361 QDFQQAAIDAGIIKNTQ
-376 EEEFNKALEDGK
+376 EFDKALKDGK
-388 ITMDKL
+388 ITLDKL
-394 LPSLVKIWSAAK
+394 LPSLVKIWGAAK
-406 NTKAFAESMKQPEV
+406 ETKAFAESMKQPEV

-534 TVFVSLVT
+534 TGFVSLVT
-542 QLISLIGKIPGLGN
+542 QLVALLGKIPGMSKLLASASGGTAT
-556 LVKGAGGAVAGSP
+556 GAAVISAGSNAERSFIDGK
-569 TTALA
+569 TQEMSKENSKQGALFEL
-574 AGSAAGVG
+574 GRFVSN
-582 VGVAGALGAKT
+582 AGALFTPGGDT
-593 VGEKFRGWMQSKADQ
+593 GPLFDQVRGW
-608 FGEWAK
+608 F
-614 SKGLLSDEQ
+614 
-623 DAMTKPGAYNH
+623 
-634 SYINKGAS
+634 NKG
-642 FNPYPTISPSRP
+642 PTLTVDTGIRP
-654 TPSTGTA
+654 TPTGGIA
-661 IQNGGYQPTQISV
+661 IQNGGYQPVQV
-674 VPQGEISGK
+674 NVAPQGEISGK

>member
-1 MAMKEVAKLTNII
+1 MAMKEVARLTNVI
-14 YWDSDKSSWRKEV
+14 YWDSDKSSWRREV

-72 QRKQQEA
+72 Q
-79 QKKQRAQA
+79 KKQRAQA
-87 VSRLTGGNNP
+87 VSRLTGGNNS
-97 ELSSMRKFYQ
+97 ELNSMRKFYQ

-176 RMARLRSEMKMA
+176 KMARLRAEMKMA
-188 TAEAGKFQSR
+188 TAEAGAFQR
-198 LDRAAVSGSKLH
+198 KLDKAAIAGSKLH

-238 SGAMGSLADRN
+238 SGAMSSLADRN

-361 VDFTKAAIDAGVIKK
+361 VDFTRAAIDAGIIKK

-394 LPSLVKIWSAAK
+394 LPSLVKIWGAAK
-406 NTKAFAESMKQPEV
+406 ETKAFAESMKQPEV

-438 VVDPADGVISLSE
+438 VVDPADGVVTLSE
-451 SLISIFEDLTTD
+451 HLIAIFEDLTYV
-463 MDGSGSAAKQ
+463 MGDGGSTATQ
-473 FGEAVGAAMREIM
+473 MGSQIGAAIK
-486 YWVGFAKGYI
+486 GFVEWMAFAAGYI
-496 EVKAKEFGMT
+496 TAKTEQFSKNGT
-506 GSEVGE
+506 EVGE
-512 LIGKLVVGL
+512 LIGKLTAAL
-521 AGLKV
+521 IGLKV
-526 ITTLLSPL
+526 IGTLLTPFTGL
-534 TVFVSLVT
+534 ISLVT
-542 QLISLIGKIPGLGN
+542 QLIALLGKIPGMSKLMASASGGTAT
-556 LVKGAGGAVAGSP
+556 GAAVISAGSNAERSLIDGKMQGMSEENHKQG
-569 TTALA
+569 ALFEL
-574 AGSAAGVG
+574 GRFVSN
-582 VGVAGALGAKT
+582 AGALFTPGGDTGPLFDQVK
-593 VGEKFRGWMQSKADQ
+593 GW
-608 FGEWAK
+608 F
-614 SKGLLSDEQ
+614 
-623 DAMTKPGAYNH
+623 
-634 SYINKGAS
+634 NKG
-642 FNPYPTISPSRP
+642 PTLTVDTGIRP
-654 TPSTGTA
+654 TPTGGIA
-661 IQNGGYQPTQISV
+661 IQNGGYQPVQV
-674 VPQGEISGK
+674 NVAPQGEISGK

>member
-1 MAMKEVAKLTNII
+1 MAMKEVARLTNVI
-14 YWDSDKSSWRKEV
+14 YWDSDKSSWRREV

-59 RTRAKVEEQIARA
+59 RTRAKVEEQIAR
-72 QRKQQEA
+72 A

-176 RMARLRSEMKMA
+176 KMARLRAEMKMA

-198 LDRAAVSGSKLH
+198 LDRVAITGAKLH

-238 SGAMGSLADRN
+238 SGAMSSLADRN

-267 QQMAYVKRISYDYGM
+267 QQMAFIKNTAYTYGM
-282 DQRETEGGFMRFA
+282 DQREMEGGYMRFA
-295 AATPSIEEKDKQAL
+295 AATPTMKESDKQAL

-321 ATADQQNRAI
+321 ATGEQQNRAL
-331 VALGQI
+331 VAVQQMA
-337 YSKGGRVYAEELKGQ
+337 SKGKVMAEELRGQ
-352 LSEALAGSQ
+352 LSEAFAGSQ
-361 VDFTKAAIDAGVIKK
+361 QDFQQAAIDAGIIKNAQ
-376 EEEFNKALEDGK
+376 EFDKALKDGK
-388 ITMDKL
+388 ITLDKL
-394 LPSLVKIWSAAK
+394 LPSLVKIWGAAK
-406 NTKAFAESMKQPEV
+406 ETKAFAESMKQPEV

-506 GSEVGE
+506 SEEVGGW
-512 LIGKLVVGL
+512 IGKLVVAI
-521 AGLKV
+521 AGLK
-526 ITTLLSPL
+526 IIGTLLSPFTGL
-534 TVFVSLVT
+534 ISLVT
-542 QLISLIGKIPGLGN
+542 QLIALLGKIPGMSKLMASASGGTAT
-556 LVKGAGGAVAGSP
+556 GAAVISAGSNAERSLIDGKMQGMSEENHKQG
-569 TTALA
+569 ALFEL
-574 AGSAAGVG
+574 GRFVSN
-582 VGVAGALGAKT
+582 AGALFTPGGDTGPLFDQVK
-593 VGEKFRGWMQSKADQ
+593 GW
-608 FGEWAK
+608 F
-614 SKGLLSDEQ
+614 
-623 DAMTKPGAYNH
+623 
-634 SYINKGAS
+634 NKG
-642 FNPYPTISPSRP
+642 PTLTVDTGIRP
-654 TPSTGTA
+654 TPTGGIA
-661 IQNGGYQPTQISV
+661 IQNGGYQPVQV
-674 VPQGEISGK
+674 NVAPQGEISGK

>member
-1 MAMKEVAKLTNII
+1 MAMKEVSRIQNTII
-14 YWDSDKSSWRKEV
+14 WDSDKSSWRKEV

-87 VSRLTGGNNP
+87 VSRLTGGNNA
-97 ELSSMRKFYQ
+97 ELNSMRKFYQ

-176 RMARLRSEMKMA
+176 KMARLRSEMKMA

-198 LDRAAVSGSKLH
+198 LDRAAAAGSKLH

-438 VVDPADGVISLSE
+438 VVDPADGVVTLSE
-451 SLISIFEDLTTD
+451 HLISIFEDLTYV
-463 MDGSGSAAKQ
+463 MGDGGSTATQ
-473 FGEAVGAAMREIM
+473 MGSQIGAAIKGFVEWMAFAAGFITARTEQFSKNGTEVAEI
-486 YWVGFAKGYI
+486 
-496 EVKAKEFGMT
+496 
-506 GSEVGE
+506 
-512 LIGKLVVGL
+512 IGKLTALMISLKVVGS
-521 AGLKV
+521 
-526 ITTLLSPL
+526 LLSPFTGL
-534 TVFVSLVT
+534 ISLVT
-542 QLISLIGKIPGLGN
+542 QLIALLGKIPGMSKLLASASGGTAT
-556 LVKGAGGAVAGSP
+556 GAAVISAGSNAERSFIDGK
-569 TTALA
+569 TQEMSKENSKQGALFEL
-574 AGSAAGVG
+574 GRFVSN
-582 VGVAGALGAKT
+582 AGALFTPGGDT
-593 VGEKFRGWMQSKADQ
+593 GPLFDQVRGW
-608 FGEWAK
+608 F
-614 SKGLLSDEQ
+614 
-623 DAMTKPGAYNH
+623 
-634 SYINKGAS
+634 NKG
-642 FNPYPTISPSRP
+642 PTLTVDTGIRP
-654 TPSTGTA
+654 TPTGGIA
-661 IQNGGYQPTQISV
+661 IQNGGYQPVQV
-674 VPQGEISGK
+674 NVAPQGEISGK

>member
-1 MAMKEVAKLTNII
+1 MAMKEVARLTNVI

-87 VSRLTGGNNP
+87 VSRLTGGNNA
-97 ELSSMRKFYQ
+97 ELNSMRKFYQ

-176 RMARLRSEMKMA
+176 RMARLRAEMKMA

-198 LDRAAVSGSKLH
+198 LDKLASGASKVH

-215 LNSTLGKIA
+215 INSTLGKIA

-255 MAQNKDDKAKTD
+255 MSQNLDDKSKTD

-438 VVDPADGVISLSE
+438 VVDPADGVVTLSE
-451 SLISIFEDLTTD
+451 HLISIFEDLTYV
-463 MDGSGSAAKQ
+463 MGDGGSTATQ
-473 FGEAVGAAMREIM
+473 MGSQIGAAIKGFVEWMAFAAGFITARTEQFSKNGTEVAEI
-486 YWVGFAKGYI
+486 
-496 EVKAKEFGMT
+496 
-506 GSEVGE
+506 
-512 LIGKLVVGL
+512 IGKLTALMISLKVVGS
-521 AGLKV
+521 
-526 ITTLLSPL
+526 LLSPFTGL
-534 TVFVSLVT
+534 ISLVT
-542 QLISLIGKIPGLGN
+542 QLIALLGKIPGMSKLLASASGGTAT
-556 LVKGAGGAVAGSP
+556 GAAVISAGSNAERSFIDGK
-569 TTALA
+569 TQEMSKENSKQGALFEL
-574 AGSAAGVG
+574 GRFVSN
-582 VGVAGALGAKT
+582 AGALFTPGGDT
-593 VGEKFRGWMQSKADQ
+593 GPLFDQVRGW
-608 FGEWAK
+608 F
-614 SKGLLSDEQ
+614 
-623 DAMTKPGAYNH
+623 
-634 SYINKGAS
+634 NKG
-642 FNPYPTISPSRP
+642 PTLTVDTGIRP
-654 TPSTGTA
+654 TPTGGIA
-661 IQNGGYQPTQISV
+661 IQNGGYQPVQV
-674 VPQGEISGK
+674 NVAPQGEISGK

>member
-1 MAMKEVAKLTNII
+1 MAMKEVARLTNVI

-87 VSRLTGGNNP
+87 VSRLTGGNNA
-97 ELSSMRKFYQ
+97 ELNSMRKFYQ

-176 RMARLRSEMKMA
+176 KMARLRSEMKMA
-188 TAEAGKFQSR
+188 TVEAGKFQSR
-198 LDRAAVSGSKLH
+198 LDKAAVAGSKLH

-215 LNSTLGKIA
+215 INSTLGKIA

-267 QQMAYVKRISYDYGM
+267 QQMAFIKNTAYTYGM
-282 DQRETEGGFMRFA
+282 DEREMQGGYMRFA
-295 AATPSIEEKDKQAL
+295 AATPTMKESDKQAL

-321 ATADQQNRAI
+321 ATGEQQNRAL
-331 VALGQI
+331 VAVQQMA
-337 YSKGGRVYAEELKGQ
+337 SKGKVMAEELRGQ
-352 LSEALAGSQ
+352 LSEAFAGSQ
-361 VDFTKAAIDAGVIKK
+361 QDFQQAAIDAGIIKNAQ
-376 EEEFNKALEDGK
+376 EFDKALKDGK
-388 ITMDKL
+388 ITLDKL

-534 TVFVSLVT
+534 TGFVSLVT
-542 QLISLIGKIPGLGN
+542 QLVALLGKIPGMSKLLASASGGTAT
-556 LVKGAGGAVAGSP
+556 GAAVISAGSNAERSFIDGK
-569 TTALA
+569 TQEMSKENSKQGALFEL
-574 AGSAAGVG
+574 GRFVSN
-582 VGVAGALGAKT
+582 AGALFTPGGDT
-593 VGEKFRGWMQSKADQ
+593 GPLFDQVRGW
-608 FGEWAK
+608 F
-614 SKGLLSDEQ
+614 
-623 DAMTKPGAYNH
+623 
-634 SYINKGAS
+634 NKG
-642 FNPYPTISPSRP
+642 PTLTVDTGIRP
-654 TPSTGTA
+654 TPTGGIA
-661 IQNGGYQPTQISV
+661 IQNGGYQPVQV
-674 VPQGEISGK
+674 NVAPQGEISGK

>member
-1 MAMKEVAKLTNII
+1 MAMKEVAKLTNVI

-198 LDRAAVSGSKLH
+198 LDRAAVAGSKLH

-215 LNSTLGKIA
+215 INSTLGKIA

-255 MAQNKDDKAKTD
+255 LAQNKDDKAKTD
-267 QQMAYVKRISYDYGM
+267 QQMAFVKNTAYTYGM
-282 DQRETEGGFMRFA
+282 DEREMQGGYMRFA
-295 AATPSIEEKDKQAL
+295 AATPTMKESDKQAL

-321 ATADQQNRAI
+321 ATGEQQNRAL
-331 VALGQI
+331 VAVQQMA
-337 YSKGGRVYAEELKGQ
+337 SKGKVMAEELRGQ
-352 LSEALAGSQ
+352 LSEAFAGSQ
-361 VDFTKAAIDAGVIKK
+361 QDFQQAAIDAGIIKNAQ
-376 EEEFNKALEDGK
+376 EFDKALKDGK
-388 ITMDKL
+388 ITLDKL

-512 LIGKLVVGL
+512 IIGKLVVGL

-534 TVFVSLVT
+534 TGFVSLVT
-542 QLISLIGKIPGLGN
+542 QLVALLGKIPGMSKLLASASGGTAT
-556 LVKGAGGAVAGSP
+556 GAAVISAGSNAERNFIDGK
-569 TTALA
+569 TQEMSKENSKQGALFEL
-574 AGSAAGVG
+574 GRFVSN
-582 VGVAGALGAKT
+582 AGALFTPGGDT
-593 VGEKFRGWMQSKADQ
+593 GPLFDQVRGW
-608 FGEWAK
+608 F
-614 SKGLLSDEQ
+614 
-623 DAMTKPGAYNH
+623 
-634 SYINKGAS
+634 NKG
-642 FNPYPTISPSRP
+642 PTLTVDTGIRP
-654 TPSTGTA
+654 TPTGGIA
-661 IQNGGYQPTQISV
+661 IQNGGYQPVQV
-674 VPQGEISGK
+674 NVAPQGEISGK

>member
-1 MAMKEVAKLTNII
+1 MAMKEVARLTNVI

-27 KRLEDY
+27 ERLEDY

-59 RTRAKVEEQIARA
+59 RTRAKVEEQIAR
-72 QRKQQEA
+72 A

-176 RMARLRSEMKMA
+176 KMAQLRAEMKMA

-198 LDRAAVSGSKLH
+198 LDRAAVAGSKLH

-295 AATPSIEEKDKQAL
+295 AATPSIEERDKQAL

-534 TVFVSLVT
+534 TGFVSLVT

-661 IQNGGYQPTQISV
+661 IQNGGYQPAQVNV

>member
-1 MAMKEVAKLTNII
+1 MAMKEVARLTNVI

-198 LDRAAVSGSKLH
+198 LDRAAVAGSKLH

-267 QQMAYVKRISYDYGM
+267 QQMAFIKNTAYTYGM
-282 DQRETEGGFMRFA
+282 DEREMQGGYMRFA
-295 AATPSIEEKDKQAL
+295 AATPTMKESDKQAL

-321 ATADQQNRAI
+321 ATGEQQNRAL
-331 VALGQI
+331 VAVQQMA
-337 YSKGGRVYAEELKGQ
+337 SKGKVMAEELRGQ
-352 LSEALAGSQ
+352 LSEAFAGSQ
-361 VDFTKAAIDAGVIKK
+361 QDFQQAAIDAGIIKNAQ
-376 EEEFNKALEDGK
+376 EFDKALKDGK
-388 ITMDKL
+388 ITLDKL
-394 LPSLVKIWSAAK
+394 LPSLVKIWGAAK
-406 NTKAFAESMKQPEV
+406 ETKAFAESMKQPEV
-420 AMQRMKNSF
+420 ALQRMKNSF

-534 TVFVSLVT
+534 TGFVSLVT
-542 QLISLIGKIPGLGN
+542 QLIALLGKIPGMSKLLASASGGTATGAAVISAGANAERSFIDGKTQEMSKENSKQGALFELGRFVSN
-556 LVKGAGGAVAGSP
+556 
-569 TTALA
+569 
-574 AGSAAGVG
+574 
-582 VGVAGALGAKT
+582 AGALFTPGGDT
-593 VGEKFRGWMQSKADQ
+593 GPLFDQVRGW
-608 FGEWAK
+608 F
-614 SKGLLSDEQ
+614 
-623 DAMTKPGAYNH
+623 
-634 SYINKGAS
+634 NKG
-642 FNPYPTISPSRP
+642 PTLTVDTGIRP
-654 TPSTGTA
+654 TPTGGIA
-661 IQNGGYQPTQISV
+661 IQNGGYQPVQV
-674 VPQGEISGK
+674 NVAPQGEISGK

>member
-1 MAMKEVAKLTNII
+1 MAMKEVARLTNVI

-59 RTRAKVEEQIARA
+59 RTRAKVEEQIAR
-72 QRKQQEA
+72 A

-153 QSRIQRVNAD
+153 QSRIRRVNAD

-176 RMARLRSEMKMA
+176 KMARLRAEMKMA

-198 LDRAAVSGSKLH
+198 LDKLASGASKVH

-267 QQMAYVKRISYDYGM
+267 QQMAFIKNTAYTYGM
-282 DQRETEGGFMRFA
+282 DEREMQGGYMRFA
-295 AATPSIEEKDKQAL
+295 AATPTMKESDKQAL

-321 ATADQQNRAI
+321 ATGEQQNRAL
-331 VALGQI
+331 VAVQQMA
-337 YSKGGRVYAEELKGQ
+337 SKGKVMAEELRGQ
-352 LSEALAGSQ
+352 LSEAFAGSQ
-361 VDFTKAAIDAGVIKK
+361 QDFQQAAIDAGIIKNAQ
-376 EEEFNKALEDGK
+376 EFDKALKDGK
-388 ITMDKL
+388 ITLDKL
-394 LPSLVKIWSAAK
+394 LPSLVKIWGAAK
-406 NTKAFAESMKQPEV
+406 ETKAFAESMKQPEV

-526 ITTLLSPL
+526 ISSLLTPFTGL
-534 TVFVSLVT
+534 ISLVT
-542 QLISLIGKIPGLGN
+542 KLIALLGKIPGMSKLLASASGGTAT
-556 LVKGAGGAVAGSP
+556 GAAVISAGSNAERSFIDGK
-569 TTALA
+569 TQEMSKENSKQGALFEL
-574 AGSAAGVG
+574 GRFVSN
-582 VGVAGALGAKT
+582 AGALFTPGGDT
-593 VGEKFRGWMQSKADQ
+593 GPLFDQVRGW
-608 FGEWAK
+608 F
-614 SKGLLSDEQ
+614 
-623 DAMTKPGAYNH
+623 
-634 SYINKGAS
+634 NKG
-642 FNPYPTISPSRP
+642 PTLTVDTGIRP
-654 TPSTGTA
+654 TPTGGIA
-661 IQNGGYQPTQISV
+661 IQNGGYQPVQV
-674 VPQGEISGK
+674 NVAPQGEISGK